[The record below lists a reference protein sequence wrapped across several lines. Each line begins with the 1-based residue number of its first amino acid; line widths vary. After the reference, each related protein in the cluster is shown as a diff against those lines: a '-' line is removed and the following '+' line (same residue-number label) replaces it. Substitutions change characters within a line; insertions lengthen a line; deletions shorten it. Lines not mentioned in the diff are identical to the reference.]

1 MSEEIERHSQAAE
14 ASLVTDEKRKA
25 ELEALNGLKQ
35 YDAGIQVIHQALER
49 GKFKLRLSLVMS
61 LHREA
66 LDGLSAYAG
75 SFRPAN
81 VEISGSKH
89 APMGAH
95 MVAEAIEE
103 MCDYVNDNWENR
115 TAIHLASY
123 IMWRLNW
130 IHPFADGNGRTSRI
144 LSFVILSIKTGH
156 ELLGAP
162 SIPEQIVENRNPYF
176 EALDAADLVFKND
189 GEIDVRKMEDLLSG
203 MLAKQL
209 TAIYHEAGGTK

>member
-1 MSEEIERHSQAAE
+1 LSEENQRHSQAAE
-14 ASLVTDEKRKA
+14 AALVTNKKHRA

-35 YDAGIQVIHQALER
+35 YDSGIKVVQQALEV
-49 GKFKLRLSLVMS
+49 GHFKLRLSLVLS

-81 VEISGSKH
+81 VEISGSAH
-89 APMGAH
+89 EPMGAH
-95 MVAEAIEE
+95 LVAEAIEE
-103 MCDYVNDNWENR
+103 MCDYVNDNWENQ

-144 LSFVILSIKTGH
+144 LSFVVLSIKTGH
-156 ELLGAP
+156 ELLGTP

-176 EALDAADLVFKND
+176 SALDAADLAFKER
-189 GEIDVRKMEDLLSG
+189 GEIDVGEMEDLLSA

-209 TAIYHEAGGTK
+209 TAIYREAGGTK